1 MGLLVVPVLQAVF
14 EAAQEAVGFE
24 QPGGR
29 FGRKNA
35 GLGQCGQRFLRT
47 FELEAAVLPAAD
59 HLEHLRD
66 KFHLANAARTELDVA
81 GHAFFAHFAADLAV
95 QPAQGFVGAVVQIFA
110 EHERLHH
117 AADAVG
123 IRRNHAAF
131 APSITLPFAPLRH
144 QILLQRG
151 FAQHQRA
158 AVAVGAQAHID
169 AEHLAVGGDVVQQRN
184 QLLPHLGEKLL
195 IAAAAPP
202 VGFVRFGIDENQ
214 IQIRRHV

>member
-1 MGLLVVPVLQAVF
+1 MF

-24 QPGGR
+24 QPGGS
-29 FGRKNA
+29 FGREDA
-35 GLGQCGQRFLRT
+35 GFGQRGQRFLRA
-47 FELEAAVLPAAD
+47 FELEAAVLPAAN

-66 KFHLANAARTELDVA
+66 KFYFADAARTELDVA

-110 EHERLHH
+110 EHEGLHH

-123 IRRNHAAF
+123 VRRDHAAF
-131 APSITLPFAPLRH
+131 APGITLPLAPLRH
-144 QILLQRG
+144 QILLQCG

-184 QLLPHLGEKLL
+184 QLLPHLGKKFL

-202 VGFVRFGIDENQ
+202 VGFARFGIDKNQ

>member
-1 MGLLVVPVLQAVF
+1 MF

-24 QPGGR
+24 QLGGSFR
-29 FGRKNA
+29 RENA
-35 GLGQCGQRFLRT
+35 GFGQRGQRFLRT

-66 KFHLANAARTELDVA
+66 KFHFANAARTELDVA

-123 IRRNHAAF
+123 VRRNHAAF
-131 APSITLPFAPLRH
+131 APGITLPLAPLRH
-144 QILLQRG
+144 QILLQRC

-169 AEHLAVGGDVVQQRN
+169 AEHLAVGSDVVQ
-184 QLLPHLGEKLL
+184 
-195 IAAAAPP
+195 
-202 VGFVRFGIDENQ
+202 
-214 IQIRRHV
+214 